1 MTSIVALLVACLL
14 LGLLA
19 RRSGRF
25 PEQTAPVLNTYVLY
39 VALPAL
45 VLRSIHRL
53 SLVPEL
59 LLAALTPWL
68 VFGAAWLLL
77 RGVGPRLGLAPA
89 SVAALVLSGGLGNTA
104 FVGLPFIEG
113 ARGPEGVTV
122 AVVVDQLG
130 SFLVLSTLASLFAAR
145 AAARDTRPGA
155 LVRKLLTFPPLLAL
169 GAGFLSQ
176 AWAWP
181 GWMDDVLARLGG
193 SLTPLALF
201 SVGYQLRLS
210 GLAGRGRAL
219 VLGLGYKLVLA
230 PLLIALVLLAVPR
243 LDRLVFEVSVLQAAM
258 GPMVTGALLAVEHDL
273 DPDLAVLMVGV
284 GIPLSFLTLAGVLWA
299 LGPGGLV

>member
-1 MTSIVALLVACLL
+1 MIQIVALLVVSLV
-14 LGLLA
+14 LGMLA

-53 SLVPEL
+53 TLAPEL
-59 LLAALTPWL
+59 LLAAFTPWL
-68 VFGAAWLLL
+68 VFGGAWLFFRAL
-77 RGVGPRLGLAPA
+77 GPRLGLAPG
-89 SVAALVLSGGLGNTA
+89 SVAALVLSGGLSNTA

-113 ARGPEGVTV
+113 VRGVQGVTV

-130 SFLVLSTLASLFAAR
+130 SFLVLSSVATLYASR
-145 AAARDTRPGA
+145 AAARDADLGA
-155 LVRKLLTFPPLLAL
+155 LTRKVLTFPPFLAL
-169 GAGFLSQ
+169 VAGFLSQ

-181 GWMDDVLARLGG
+181 GWVDEVLARMGA

-219 VLGLGYKLVLA
+219 GLGLGYKLVLA
-230 PLLIALVLLAVPR
+230 PLGIALLLLGVPG
-243 LDRLVFEVSVLQAAM
+243 LSRLVFDVSVLQAAM
-258 GPMVTGALLAVEHDL
+258 GPMVTGAILAVEHEL
-273 DPDLAVLMVGV
+273 DPELAVLMVGV
-284 GIPLSFLTLAGVLWA
+284 GVPMSFLTLYGILWA
-299 LGPGGLV
+299 LGPVGVF